1 MQNQPNEPS
10 GVLCVRKGLGM
21 TSHDVVNIV
30 RRLFHLR
37 RVGHTGTLDPDA
49 SGVLVVLVG
58 RAAKA
63 AEYIT
68 AADKRYRATLRLGMT
83 TDTGDIGG
91 NVLTTADS
99 LPAQGAVLAILDQF
113 RGEIQQIPPMY
124 SALKQD
130 GRKLV
135 DLARKGIE
143 VERQPRPVEI
153 FSLEAARLNDADY
166 VLDVHC
172 SKGTYIRTLCEDIGA
187 ALGCGGTMAALERSA
202 SGSFTLADCVT
213 LDELA
218 DMTEEERL
226 ARLLPI
232 EQLFDDCPALELK
245 EFFAHLAHSG
255 CEIYQK
261 KVGASHPVGTRV
273 RMYDEEG
280 FFALGEVMDYP
291 DGSAVKPVK
300 QFRLD

>member
-10 GVLCVRKGLGM
+10 GVLCIRKGLNM

-30 RRLFHLR
+30 RRLFQLR

-49 SGVLVVLVG
+49 TGVLVVLVG

-68 AADKRYRATLRLGMT
+68 AADKRYRATLRLGIT
-83 TDTGDIGG
+83 TDTGDISG
-91 NVLTTADS
+91 NVLTTADD
-99 LPAQGAVLAILDQF
+99 LPGTTDVMAILEQF
-113 RGEIQQIPPMY
+113 RGKIEQIPPMY

-143 VERQPRPVEI
+143 VERQARPVEI
-153 FSLEAARLNDADY
+153 FSLEAERISDSDY
-166 VLDVHC
+166 TLAVHC

-187 ALGCGGTMAALERSA
+187 ALGCGGTMAALERTA
-202 SGSFTLADCVT
+202 SGSFSLGDCVT

-218 DMTEEERL
+218 EMTMEERL

-232 EQLFDDCPALELK
+232 EQLFDDCPMLMLK
-245 EFFAHLAHSG
+245 DFFAHLAHSG

-261 KVGASHPVGTRV
+261 KVGTSHPMGTRV
-273 RMYDEEG
+273 RIYDEEG

-291 DGSAVKPVK
+291 DGSAIKPIK
-300 QFRLD
+300 QFRLG